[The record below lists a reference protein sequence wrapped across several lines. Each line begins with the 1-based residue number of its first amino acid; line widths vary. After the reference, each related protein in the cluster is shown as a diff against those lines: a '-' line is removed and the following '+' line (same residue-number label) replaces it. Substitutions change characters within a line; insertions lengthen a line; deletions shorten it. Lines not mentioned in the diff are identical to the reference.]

1 MNTDKAGAT
10 SSWQRQ
16 KRASISWSAGAL
28 MSAWLIASPA
38 IAQMPAPA
46 GPVVWGG
53 YTQNQLDAAYDQGFW
68 DNDPPEAS
76 LRTSLA
82 SDAVRA
88 RYGAPERIAYGPSQY
103 ERLDLYRTH
112 ARGKRPI
119 MVYIHGGAWR
129 GGSAQTNASQ
139 AEMLIEAGAHFIT
152 LDFVNTLQNGG
163 SIMEMAQQVRRAVA
177 WTYQNAHKFG
187 GDRRELYISGHSSGG
202 HLCGVVMTTDW
213 SQYGLPR
220 DTVAGGLCSDGMY
233 ELYPVSLSARNTYA
247 NFTPETIELLSP
259 QRQLRFLNAPLII
272 ARGTKES
279 PEFIRQSED
288 FYTAVKAAGKKVK
301 LVVGTGYN
309 HFEFPETYANPY
321 GPLGRAT
328 LDLMGLVPNGAN
340 ANGHDRNND

>member
-1 MNTDKAGAT
+1 MNTHKRGAT
-10 SSWQRQ
+10 SSWQQ
-16 KRASISWSAGAL
+16 QNRASVLWGVIAL
-28 MSAWLIASPA
+28 ITAWLFASQA
-38 IAQMPAPA
+38 VAQMPAPV

-76 LRTSLA
+76 LRTALA

-88 RYGAPERIAYGPSQY
+88 RYGAPQRIAYGPSQY

-129 GGSAQTNASQ
+129 GGSAQTSASQ
-139 AEMLIEAGAHFIT
+139 AEMLMEAGAHYIA

-177 WTYQNAHKFG
+177 WVYQNAQKFG
-187 GDRRELYISGHSSGG
+187 GDRRELYVSGHSSGG

-213 SQYGLPR
+213 SQYGLPK

-233 ELYPVSLSARNTYA
+233 ELYPVSLSARNLYA
-247 NFTPETIELLSP
+247 NFTPDTIELLSA

-288 FYTAVKAAGKKVK
+288 FHAAVKAAGKKVN
-301 LVVGTGYN
+301 LIVGTGYN
-309 HFEFPETYANPY
+309 HFEFPETYGNPY

-328 LDLMGLVPNGAN
+328 LEMMGLEPNGAS
-340 ANGHDRNND
+340 ARGHERDDD